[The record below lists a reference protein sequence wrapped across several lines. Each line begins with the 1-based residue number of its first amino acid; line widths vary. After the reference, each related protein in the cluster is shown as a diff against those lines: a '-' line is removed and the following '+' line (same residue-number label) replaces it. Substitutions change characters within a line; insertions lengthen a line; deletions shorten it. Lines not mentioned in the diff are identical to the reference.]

1 MNYNDKPIYTYETA
15 TIKAIKFSVLTNKEA
30 LQMSALDHNKD
41 GIETSDLYEQGNE
54 PIENG
59 LLDKRMGVNNN
70 SYSCETCQYKMNYCD
85 GHFGHLKLSNEVFNI
100 KFFDEVI
107 SILNIF
113 CSHCSSLLWNKSY
126 NELYELVKK
135 KKNKERIK
143 KLKDEIKL
151 KNCHIC
157 NTPVGKVKGDKKNGE
172 IIVSIERE
180 INGKIEIEKK
190 TTKQVFNILKNIKDS
205 ESEILN
211 ITCHPKD
218 LMLEILP
225 IPPVSIRT
233 SYQGDSLSDSIQE
246 STLTMRLTKI
256 YKTNMN
262 VKKQKE
268 KEKNNDT
275 LIKHSKTHI
284 DQLQAEIA
292 CYIDNAALKTN
303 KPGATNNYASIV
315 TKIKGPKNQAKK
327 GRIRGNLMGKRVNQ
341 YGRTVISPDPLLDM
355 NQAYVPVSIAKNL
368 TYPEIVTPN
377 NITKLTKLV
386 QKGSNIYPG
395 ANSITSNRTGKTKS
409 LDNNNK
415 TIELNIGDVVDRHL
429 IDGDIVLLNRQPT
442 LHKYGSLAHYIKI
455 KNDDRFNTIRINPSV
470 CAGYGADFDGDE
482 MNIFTVQSILTEIEL
497 EHLTNVKSNIISAKS
512 SLPIVGAVFDAIIAP
527 YNITKFCDK
536 MDNDLII
543 DLLTSTN
550 LEDYRIMD
558 KNKNYSGKTF
568 FDLIIPNKISL
579 KNDSVLIKNGKIIE
593 GFIDGKSIK
602 EDKNNTITQDVWN
615 IYGPDMTQSI
625 IDNITKLSINFNLNY
640 GFTISLNDYLI
651 GNEIYK
657 SMKQLFKTKKIELLY
672 KLTEFENNII
682 NSKNDNFEMD
692 SINLMKTIVPTIGDY
707 IINNLNDENN
717 NKIMIKSKSKGKED
731 NLTHMIGC
739 VGQQD
744 YDGIRVPKNYN
755 NRALPYFHQN
765 DDSALARGFIESS
778 LTKGMNL
785 EEFIVLTN
793 VSRNS
798 LITQAVKTAETGYL
812 QRKLIKA
819 GEDIMI
825 KYDNYVRNA
834 YDKIYQFV
842 YGDCGLDSTR
852 YNYYNFELINKG
864 NKDIEKEYK
873 FSSEELKKVKFTN
886 EDNNKYCERI
896 INIRDKLRNIKMK
909 SSLNYYLID
918 KKSKSPKSDIQFLSP
933 INIDR
938 IIELSITEN
947 FKGDI
952 VEPKYILDKIDNILK
967 MNITYLLS
975 FDGDNIKNNNF
986 KYMDDKLV
994 KKIFKYHLIDS
1005 LNIKKCIINL
1015 KLTKKHID
1023 YISDII
1029 IMNYNNSIVE
1039 PGDMVGVLGAQT
1051 LGEPATQMTISA
1063 FHNVGSGAG
1072 TEGVPRLLE
1081 IYGSS
1086 PNMKSPMMTIF
1097 FDDKY
1102 NKNEKYLTKITSNII
1117 NTSIK
1122 DIIDNI
1128 IIYYDEDKNF
1138 NSKLMKN
1145 DRIINNIFSV
1155 SNPNKNSCINNI
1167 NNLNWIIKI
1176 ELNEEKMLSR
1186 EITLLNIK
1194 TRICEE
1200 WENRF
1205 KDNKGSKKEMKK
1217 ILFNKILQ
1225 IALLS
1230 NSDNDNNPVI
1240 HIRFNIINYVIK
1252 DFIEFINIFIKE
1264 IQIKGINNITNVIT
1278 QKPIKYNSIH
1288 YDNNGVKEDYEY
1300 IIKTNGI
1307 NMNEIF
1313 KIKGINLNKI
1323 YINDLREV
1331 EKIYGIEAVRTL
1343 IINELIETYKNK
1355 GIDINYC
1362 HFSIF
1367 ADIQISLGNL
1377 ISLERHGS
1385 IKLKT
1390 SVLAKA
1396 SFERPVDILV
1406 NAGLYGEVDNM
1417 QSVSSRIIGGLC
1429 FLGGSNLPDV
1439 AIDRELIENSEYTL
1453 NETIE
1458 NKNINEVSNNITKE
1472 INENVFIPDLF

>member
-1 MNYNDKPIYTYETA
+1 MNNDKPIYTYETA

-30 LQMSALDHNKD
+30 LKMSALEQDKE
-41 GIETSDLYEQGNE
+41 GITTSDLYEQSNE
-54 PIENG
+54 PIKNG

-100 KFFDEVI
+100 KFFDDVI
-107 SILNIF
+107 SILNIY
-113 CSHCSSLLWNKSY
+113 CTHCSSLLWNKSY
-126 NELYELVKK
+126 DELYEIVKK
-135 KKNKERIK
+135 KKNRERIK

-157 NTPVGKVKGDKKNGE
+157 NTPVGKVKGEKKNGE

-233 SYQGDSLSDSIQE
+233 SYMTDTLSDSITE

-256 YKTNMN
+256 YKSNMG

-268 KEKNNDT
+268 KEKENDT
-275 LIKHSKTHI
+275 LIKHSKTYI

-292 CYIDNAALKTN
+292 CYVDNESLKTN
-303 KPGATNNYASIV
+303 KPGTTSQYASIV
-315 TKIKGPKNQAKK
+315 TKIKGSKNQAKK

-386 QKGSNIYPG
+386 QNGSNIYPG
-395 ANSITSNRTGKTKS
+395 ANSITLNRTGNQVVI
-409 LDNNNK
+409 DNNK
-415 TIELNIGDVVDRHL
+415 VIELNIGDVVDRHL

-482 MNIFTVQSILTEIEL
+482 MNIFTVQSILTDIEL
-497 EHLTNVKSNIISAKS
+497 EYLTNVKSNIISAKS

-536 MDNDLII
+536 IDNDLII

-550 LEDYRIMD
+550 LEDYKIMD

-568 FDLIIPNKISL
+568 FDLIIPDKISL
-579 KNDSVLIKNGKIIE
+579 KNDSVIIKNGKIIE

-615 IYGPDMTQSI
+615 VYGPDMTQSI

-651 GNEIYK
+651 STKIHK
-657 SMKQLFKTKKIELLY
+657 SMEQMFKTKKIELLY

-692 SINLMKTIVPTIGDY
+692 SINLMKSIVPTIGEY

-717 NKIMIKSKSKGKED
+717 NKIMIKSKSKGNED

-744 YDGIRVPKNYN
+744 YDGVRVPKNYN
-755 NRALPYFHQN
+755 NRTLPYFHQN
-765 DDSALARGFIESS
+765 DDSALSRGFIESS

-886 EDNNKYCERI
+886 EENNKYYERI
-896 INIRDKLRNIKMK
+896 INIRDKLRDIKMK
-909 SSLNYYLID
+909 SSLNYYLLD
-918 KKSKSPKSDIQFLSP
+918 KKSKSPKSDIKFLSP

-952 VEPKYILDKIDNILK
+952 VEPKYILDKIDYILK
-967 MNITYLLS
+967 MNTTYLLT
-975 FDGDNIKNNNF
+975 FDEDNLKNSKF
-986 KYMDDKLV
+986 KYMDDRLI
-994 KKIFKYHLIDS
+994 KKIFKYYLIDS
-1005 LNIKKCIINL
+1005 LNIKKCIFNL

-1023 YISDII
+1023 YISDNI

-1039 PGDMVGVLGAQT
+1039 PGDMVGILGAQT

-1063 FHNVGSGAG
+1063 FHTVGSGAG

-1086 PNMKSPMMTIF
+1086 PNMKSQMMTIF
-1097 FDDKY
+1097 FDNKY

-1128 IIYYDEDKNF
+1128 IIYYDENKSFD
-1138 NSKLMKN
+1138 SKLMKD

-1167 NNLNWIIKI
+1167 NNLNWVIKI
-1176 ELNEEKMLSR
+1176 EFNEEKMLSR
-1186 EITLLNIK
+1186 EINLLNIK

-1205 KDNKGSKKEMKK
+1205 KDNKGSKKEIKK
-1217 ILFNKILQ
+1217 KLFNKILQ

-1230 NSDNDNNPVI
+1230 NSENDNNPII
-1240 HIRFNIINYVIK
+1240 HIRFNIINYVMN

-1264 IQIKGINNITNVIT
+1264 IQIKGINNIINVVS
-1278 QKPIKYNSIH
+1278 QKPIKYNNIY
-1288 YDNNGVKEDYEY
+1288 YDNDGVKEDYEY

-1313 KIKGINLNKI
+1313 KIKGINLNKL

-1331 EKIYGIEAVRTL
+1331 ERVYGIEAARTL

-1367 ADIQISLGNL
+1367 ADIQISLGSL
-1377 ISLERHGS
+1377 ISLERHGLV
-1385 IKLKT
+1385 KLKT
-1390 SVLAKA
+1390 SPLAKA

-1417 QSVSSRIIGGLC
+1417 KSVSSRIIGGLC
-1429 FLGGSNLPDV
+1429 FLGGSNLSNV

-1453 NETIE
+1453 NETID
-1458 NKNINEVSNNITKE
+1458 NKNVNEVSNNITKE